1 MSVSDKSVCVFFFFL
16 FCVHTLLDCVSMGFM
31 KFGIRM
37 VKELFDEDVDKE
49 VKHNPLLKMFPT
61 SKVSSS
67 FRS

>member
-1 MSVSDKSVCVFFFFL
+1 MYSTITFFSFF

-31 KFGIRM
+31 KFGIRI

-67 FRS
+67 FQS